1 MPQCPG
7 SAGCC
12 VCRGSQS
19 ALIPLFPDPEKDV
32 TPQDNLLSIRD
43 GSKTTQTEDKACTS
57 PTPMYKVCNTN
68 ISPFLLIFCTLR
80 NSQKVWDT
88 VSADRLCTLTDSVL
102 PFISPVIHLNN
113 TCCINFL
120 NLAYDQLPSSSRF
133 STSPLIPRDRSVRVR
148 VPRTVCLRFVS
159 HVIFHTKSFR
169 VLFFVALF

>member
-120 NLAYDQLPSSSRF
+120 NLAYSPQNCSIVYVTITCSSSIKF
-133 STSPLIPRDRSVRVR
+133 GLLAFLLVLTSMAWLSDQAS
-148 VPRTVCLRFVS
+148 
-159 HVIFHTKSFR
+159 
-169 VLFFVALF
+169 